1 MTILN
6 TELKLYKSSVINDTT
21 TNGGR
26 LSSTEA
32 VSGVSNNVFP
42 NVFTADRV
50 AGLTTYRKT
59 FCKVSND
66 SDETLYYPQIWL
78 DIITAGDDWVS
89 FYIGTQR
96 DIQGSTPGSGE
107 HKYGCGSLAAN
118 VSAGVSSITVDVENV
133 ALATGDDKIYTV
145 GDTIRITDKATI
157 SSGTGNEETH
167 VLTSVSNVDTV
178 VTLGFSATTLAN
190 AYTTTSNTRVMSVY
204 EPSDIECSF
213 DNFVDTSAGDGT
225 FDDSGYPVLLDNI
238 GTVEETWT
246 LTFTS
251 ATDFGVVGDSI
262 GSVGTGSTAGDFS
275 PSNAAFS
282 KPYFTLDKD
291 GWAGTWASGDTVVF
305 QSHPAAVPVW
315 QKRVVPAACSS
326 LSGNKTT
333 IVFGGES

>member
-1 MTILN
+1 MTIIN
-6 TELKLYKSSVINDTT
+6 SELKLYKSSVINDTG

-26 LSSTEA
+26 LSSSEA
-32 VSGVSNNVFP
+32 VSAVSNNVFP

-50 AGLTTYRKT
+50 AGLTTHRKT
-59 FCKVSND
+59 FSKVSND

-89 FYIGTQR
+89 FFVGTQR
-96 DIQGSTPGSGE
+96 DIQSGIAGTE
-107 HKYGCGSLAAN
+107 QKYGCGSLAAN

-133 ALATGDDKIYTV
+133 ALATGNDKIYTV

-157 SSGTGNEETH
+157 DAGTGNEETH
-167 VLTSVSNVDTV
+167 VLTSVSNVSTV

-190 AYTTTSNTRVMSVY
+190 AYTTASNTRVMSVY
-204 EPSDIECSF
+204 EPSDVECSV
-213 DNFVDTSAGDGT
+213 DNWAETSAGDGT
-225 FDDSGYPVLLDNI
+225 YDESTYPIVTDNI

-262 GSVGTGSTAGDFS
+262 GSVGTGSTAGDFA
-275 PSNAAFS
+275 PSNADFS

-291 GWAGTWASGDTVVF
+291 GWALTWASADTVVF
-305 QSHPAAVPVW
+305 QTHPAAVPIW
-315 QKRVVPAACSS
+315 QKRVIPAACSS